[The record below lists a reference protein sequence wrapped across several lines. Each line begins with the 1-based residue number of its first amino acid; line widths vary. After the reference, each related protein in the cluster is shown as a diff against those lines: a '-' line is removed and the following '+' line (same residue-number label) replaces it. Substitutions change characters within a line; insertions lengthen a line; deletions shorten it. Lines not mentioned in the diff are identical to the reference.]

1 MPEGPNGVPRFTS
14 LGPLVADKKNLERD
28 DIWIETK
35 RESNIRIKSKFL
47 EYGSFVDDYHSVEG
61 EDRGE
66 VVTVEM
72 KYKEHDTILGE
83 TDFFTYTGARV
94 TYVITDIGYIHK
106 VKVNDDLKRLG
117 IGSELIEIA
126 LEDMESESVDTVYTK
141 TISSAGRSLMEQ
153 FGFKEHGE
161 LNDLNP
167 RNEWLF
173 KEI

>member
-1 MPEGPNGVPRFTS
+1 MPKGPNGVPRLTS
-14 LGPLVADKKNLERD
+14 LGPLVADEKDIERD

-35 RESNIRIKSKFL
+35 RESNRRIKSKFV
-47 EYGSFVDDYHSVEG
+47 EYGSFVDDFHSVEG
-61 EDRGE
+61 DDRGE
-66 VVTVEM
+66 IVTVEM
-72 KYKEHDTILGE
+72 KYQERDTILGE
-83 TDFFTYTGARV
+83 TDFFTYTGASV

-106 VKVNDDLKRLG
+106 VKVNNDLERLG

-126 LEDMESESVDTVYTK
+126 LDDMESESVNTVYTK
-141 TISSAGRSLMEQ
+141 TISSAGRGLMEQ

-161 LNDLNP
+161 LNNLNP